1 MKKTFLFLFLQ
12 INLITQAQLYF
23 PPVNSNTWDTISPFQ
38 LGWCN
43 NKIDSLYQFLD
54 STDSKAFI
62 LLKDGK
68 IVLEKYFN
76 GHDISTDWYWASAG
90 KTLTAFMVGIAQQE
104 NFLSI
109 SDTSSNY
116 LGSGWTNC
124 TNSQEEAITIWH
136 QLTMT
141 TGLDD
146 NVNDPSCTE
155 DTCLNFLSTPGTR
168 WAYHNAPYTL
178 LDQVIENAVGL
189 SLNWYMHQKLK
200 TPTGMNGL
208 FINLGNDN
216 VYFSTARSMARFGLL
231 MLNGGN
237 WGGNNQIM
245 TDTSFFNASINS
257 SQNINPA
264 YGYLWWLNGKTH
276 LMLPYSQFQFNGKLN
291 TNAPDD
297 LYVALGK
304 NGQSLNVVPSQNI
317 VWLRM
322 GESPYNTPV
331 LTNYNNE
338 IWSYINELNCNAL
351 NLNNSDL
358 SKIKLYPNPVEDLL
372 VVEGNF
378 SEQIYYTIYNQ
389 IGKKIDYGI
398 LNKNIDLTSV
408 FPGLYF
414 VEISNMRQHK
424 LIKIVKK

>member
-23 PPVNSNTWDTISPFQ
+23 PPVNSNTWDTISSLQ
-38 LGWCN
+38 LGWCD

-124 TNSQEEAITIWH
+124 TSSQEEAITIWH

-276 LMLPYSQFQFNGKLN
+276 LMLPSSQFQFNGKLN
-291 TNAPDD
+291 TNAPND

-304 NGQSLNVVPSQNI
+304 NGQSLNVVPSQNM

-351 NLNNSDL
+351 NLNNGDL
-358 SKIKLYPNPVEDLL
+358 RKIKLYPNPVEDLL

-398 LNKNIDLTSV
+398 LNKNIDLASV

>member
-23 PPVNSNTWDTISPFQ
+23 PPVNSNTWDTISPLQ
-38 LGWCN
+38 LGWCD
-43 NKIDSLYQFLD
+43 NKIDSLYQFLE

-109 SDTSSNY
+109 TDTSSSY

-124 TNSQEEAITIWH
+124 TPSQEEAITIWH

-146 NVNDPSCTE
+146 NVNDPSCAV

-178 LDQVIENAVGL
+178 LDQVIENTVGQP
-189 SLNWYMHQKLK
+189 LNWYMHQKLK
-200 TPTGMNGL
+200 IPTGMNGL
-208 FINLGNDN
+208 FISLGNDN

-245 TDTSFFNASINS
+245 TDTTFFHASINP
-257 SQNINPA
+257 SQTLNPA
-264 YGYLWWLNGKTH
+264 YGYFWWLNGKPYY
-276 LMLPYSQFQFNGKLN
+276 MLPSSQFQFNGKLN
-291 TNAPDD
+291 SNAPDD

-304 NGQSLNVVPSQNI
+304 NGQSLNIVPSQNM
-317 VWLRM
+317 VWIRM

-331 LTNYNNE
+331 LANYNNQ
-338 IWSYINELNCNAL
+338 IWSYINELNCNSSDINHINFN
-351 NLNNSDL
+351 NL
-358 SKIKLYPNPVEDLL
+358 KFHPNPVENFLS
-372 VVEGNF
+372 VEGDF
-378 SEQIYYTIYNQ
+378 SEHFNYSIYNQ
-389 IGKKIDYGI
+389 LGEKIDYGI
-398 LNKNIDLTSV
+398 LSNRIDFSTIKT
-408 FPGLYF
+408 GLYF
-414 VEISNMRQHK
+414 IEISNQKQHK
-424 LIKIVKK
+424 LFKILKN

>member
-1 MKKTFLFLFLQ
+1 
-12 INLITQAQLYF
+12 
-23 PPVNSNTWDTISPFQ
+23 
-38 LGWCN
+38 
-43 NKIDSLYQFLD
+43 
-54 STDSKAFI
+54 
-62 LLKDGK
+62 
-68 IVLEKYFN
+68 
-76 GHDISTDWYWASAG
+76 
-90 KTLTAFMVGIAQQE
+90 
-104 NFLSI
+104 
-109 SDTSSNY
+109 
-116 LGSGWTNC
+116 
-124 TNSQEEAITIWH
+124 
-136 QLTMT
+136 
-141 TGLDD
+141 
-146 NVNDPSCTE
+146 
-155 DTCLNFLSTPGTR
+155 
-168 WAYHNAPYTL
+168 
-178 LDQVIENAVGL
+178 
-189 SLNWYMHQKLK
+189 MHQKLK

-231 MLNGGN
+231 MLNSGN

-245 TDTSFFNASINS
+245 TDTSFFNASINT

-276 LMLPYSQFQFNGKLN
+276 LMLPSSQFQFNGKLN
-291 TNAPDD
+291 ANAPDD

-304 NGQSLNVVPSQNI
+304 NGQSLNVVPSQNM

-414 VEISNMRQHK
+414 IEISNQKQHK
-424 LIKIVKK
+424 LIKILIN